1 MKSIDFKSLLI
12 GILGT
17 ALVMVLMGQSRVA
30 ENRWQTSCSD
40 SGRCVV
46 FDTIDGKFHGM
57 VFMTRMK
64 SDNRLINPDHFWSD

>member
-57 VFMTRMK
+57 VFTANIK
-64 SDNRLINPDHFWSD
+64 TNRQLIDSKYYFSK